1 MSFMSSV
8 IDTFRECLDQLG
20 FGYGGSAEGATLHA
34 EYCGEA
40 GRFPI
45 VIRVND
51 DATLVFVEVIVP
63 LMVPEGFRPRMAE
76 AVVRANDHLAVGCFE
91 LNMSRGQLSFRAT
104 IPIDNAPVHR
114 DQARSLV
121 LHSLATADC
130 YFPAFNRLLYGD
142 DLSAA
147 EVIAEVEMRVV
158 Q

>member
-1 MSFMSSV
+1 MCSMSSV

-34 EYCGEA
+34 EYCGQA

-91 LNMSRGQLSFRAT
+91 LTQLPHPCAGDAVIQGSTRFFRHYAT
-104 IPIDNAPVHR
+104 PRPR
-114 DQARSLV
+114 TRS
-121 LHSLATADC
+121 SLG
-130 YFPAFNRLLYGD
+130 P
-142 DLSAA
+142 
-147 EVIAEVEMRVV
+147 
-158 Q
+158 